1 MGDENNARRAH
12 EVRAESISHTRK
24 VAFRRCKRMHHLIYD
39 RGIRPAKTAIQLTIG
54 TLFHLWIEAWLNTVG
69 LEGPMWVSPTGVS
82 HDDDWWSDDPWSQM
96 EHGFAQLD
104 ASDPY
109 EAARLR
115 AMVLA
120 YHLRWRSQHWNVIAV
135 EAEFVAEIRDP
146 DDRPSDLYRRTGK
159 IDAIVEDDMQIWAVE
174 HKTNLGPLDPDDNY
188 WIKLRSDA
196 QCSDYHIGAAS
207 LGYEIAG
214 IVYDVV
220 CKPDLEPLRATP
232 IDKQEMTIGWGC
244 KACGGDKDK
253 RGTGLGDSLP
263 PNVCPPCRGTGW
275 RAATDKSPSG
285 EPRYKAHVRLRDET
299 PGEYGL
305 RCFQAMVAEPNRYL
319 IRRPVVR
326 LADELREHELDDWE
340 TVRDIH
346 ADKQRDHHPRNTD
359 ACFAFKRR
367 CDYHPACFGSV
378 DPEQSTLYTIS
389 KRPARGA

>member
-1 MGDENNARRAH
+1 MRDA
-12 EVRAESISHTRK
+12 EVRGESISHTRK

-54 TLFHLWIEAWLNTVG
+54 TLFHLWSEAWLLTVG
-69 LEGPMWVSPTGVS
+69 TDGPMWVSPTALAI
-82 HDDDWWSDDPWSQM
+82 DDQWLDDPWSPM
-96 EHGFAQLD
+96 ERGFAQLD
-104 ASDPY
+104 TSDPY

-120 YHLRWRSQHWNVIAV
+120 YHLRWRGQNWHVIAV
-135 EAEFVAEIRDP
+135 EAEFIAPISTLPNLPNFGYQR
-146 DDRPSDLYRRTGK
+146 SGK

-174 HKTNLGPLDPDDNY
+174 HKTNLGPLDPDDSY
-188 WIKLRSDA
+188 WIRLRSDA
-196 QCSDYHIGAAS
+196 QCSDYHIGSTS
-207 LGYEIAG
+207 LGYEISG
-214 IVYDVV
+214 IIYDVV
-220 CKPDLEPLRATP
+220 CKPDLEPLRATS

-253 RGTGLGDSLP
+253 RGTGYVGNFACLS
-263 PNVCPPCRGTGW
+263 CRGTGW
-275 RAATDKSPSG
+275 RAATEKSPSG

-305 RCFQAMVAEPNRYL
+305 RCFQTMVAEPDRYL
-319 IRRPVVR
+319 HRRPVVR

-346 ADKQRDHHPRNTD
+346 SDEQRAYHPRNTD
-359 ACFAFKRR
+359 ACFAFNRR
-367 CDYHPACFGSV
+367 CDFHPACWGGV